1 MHLHTHSYTFI
12 LLHNP
17 SYSFI
22 HIHTPPYSFVLLH
35 IPSYPF
41 ILLHIPS
48 YSSMHFILLHILS
61 YPFIYLN
68 ILSYTFILLHILPEC
83 VNNCSISMF
92 ADDTAIYFSSNNT
105 VEIEDRLNSDLAS
118 ISNWIQANS
127 LGLNVHKTEYMVI
140 GSHQKLKISQPIDL
154 RLNDTPIA
162 RVKSYK
168 YLGVTIDT
176 NLSWSTHTDVL
187 SNKVSSRIGLLRR
200 VRPYLTNFTATLVYN
215 ATIVHCSTTAMF
227 TGTAAALQRRQSYKD
242 CKIG

>member
-12 LLHNP
+12 RLHNP

-22 HIHTPPYSFVLLH
+22 PLHTPSYSFVLLH

-92 ADDTAIYFSSNNT
+92 ADDTALYFSINNT
-105 VEIEDRLNSDLAS
+105 IEIEDRLNSDLAS
-118 ISNWIQANS
+118 ISNWIQANGR
-127 LGLNVHKTEYMVI
+127 GLNVHKTKYMVI

-162 RVKSYK
+162 RVESYK

-176 NLSWSTHTDVL
+176 NLSWSTHEQSVIQNRSLKTRKALPYQLYGNACIQRNNRPIVRL
-187 SNKVSSRIGLLRR
+187 LRCYLGLL
-200 VRPYLTNFTATLVYN
+200 
-215 ATIVHCSTTAMF
+215 
-227 TGTAAALQRRQSYKD
+227 QRFS
-242 CKIG
+242 GVN